1 MGTVHEASIALSVL
15 QAIFYFYSLFVGFA
29 HLGLSPFF
37 LKGDYELDDRYCLP
51 RMKQVWSYENRFRKW
66 LAIELAVCKVRH
78 ACGEIPDDCMRE
90 IEEKAGFDI
99 ERICQIEAE
108 TKHEPIAFLTSV
120 NEHIGPSGRFVHF
133 GMTSSD
139 IMDTGFSLQILEA
152 GEIIDE
158 DLKKIFNT
166 LIKLAV
172 KYKNQLQMGRTHGI
186 HAEPITFGLKM
197 LLFAEEFKRNIE
209 RFRFAMDMMRVGK
222 ISGAVGTYAFLDP
235 ELEVKALEIIGLKA
249 ATVSNQ
255 IIQRDRHAQ
264 VISTLAI
271 IAGSLDKL
279 AVELRHLQ
287 WTEIGEASEGFSKGQ
302 KGSSAMPHKKNPV
315 SLEAISGLAR
325 VVRANAQAAFENQT
339 LWAERDISHSS
350 VERVIFPDSFIL
362 IDYLINRMCGVLD
375 NLVVCGDRML
385 ENINQT
391 RGAFFSQR
399 LLLELVAKGWTRED
413 AYPLVQK
420 LAHKAI
426 EEKVSLESLVR
437 TSTEINS
444 VLNDDEI
451 QKIFDIAYFTRYV
464 DAIYRR
470 AGLNAK

>member
-1 MGTVHEASIALSVL
+1 M
-15 QAIFYFYSLFVGFA
+15 
-29 HLGLSPFF
+29 
-37 LKGDYELDDRYCLP
+37 DDRYCLP

-78 ACGEIPDDCMRE
+78 QNGEIPDDAMRD

-99 ERICQIEAE
+99 ERIKEIEAE

-120 NEHIGPSGRFVHF
+120 NEHIGPAGRYVHF

-139 IMDTGFSLQILEA
+139 IMDTGLSLQILEA
-152 GEIIDE
+152 GEIIND
-158 DLKKIFNT
+158 DLKKIYNS
-166 LIKLAV
+166 LVHLAL
-172 KYKNQLQMGRTHGI
+172 KYKDQIQMGRTHGI

-197 LLFAEEFKRNIE
+197 LLFAEEFKRNME
-209 RFRFAMDMMRVGK
+209 RFQAAMENIRVGK
-222 ISGAVGTYAFLDP
+222 ISGAVGTYAFLSP
-235 ELEVKALEIIGLKA
+235 ELEVKALEMIGLKA

-255 IIQRDRHAQ
+255 IIQRDRHAH
-264 VISTLAI
+264 VIATLAI

-287 WTEIGEASEGFSKGQ
+287 WTEVSEASEGFSKGQ

-362 IDYLINRMCGVLD
+362 IDYLINRMCNVLE
-375 NLVVCGDRML
+375 NLVVDGERML
-385 ENINQT
+385 ENIKQT
-391 RGAFFSQR
+391 YGAFFSQR
-399 LLLELVAKGWTRED
+399 LLLEIVAKGMTREE
-413 AYPLVQK
+413 AYPIVQK
-420 LAHKAI
+420 LAHRAI
-426 EEKVSLESLVR
+426 EEKIHLETLVR
-437 TSTEINS
+437 ESPE
-444 VLNDDEI
+444 LKGLLDESDI
-451 QKIFDIAYFTRYV
+451 SKIFDIKYFVRHV
-464 DAIYRR
+464 DAIYHR
-470 AGLNAK
+470 AGLKV